1 MEKYQRDVRSM
12 ETNTENVDLMNF
24 VKEDKDEGKMGKQA
38 VGKEN
43 LRYQETGVQIDI
55 VAASLSTSKLA

>member
-24 VKEDKDEGKMGKQA
+24 VKEDKDEGKMG
-38 VGKEN
+38 
-43 LRYQETGVQIDI
+43 R
-55 VAASLSTSKLA
+55 

>member
-1 MEKYQRDVRSM
+1 M

-24 VKEDKDEGKMGKQA
+24 VKEDKDEGKMGRQA

-55 VAASLSTSKLA
+55 VAASSSTSKLA